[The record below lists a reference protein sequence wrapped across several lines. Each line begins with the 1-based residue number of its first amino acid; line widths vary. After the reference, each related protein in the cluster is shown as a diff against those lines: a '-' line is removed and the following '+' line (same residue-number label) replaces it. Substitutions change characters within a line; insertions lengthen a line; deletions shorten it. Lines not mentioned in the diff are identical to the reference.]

1 MSANGCLH
9 KHFFS
14 FMHVFIS
21 TRISQVVKDPP
32 TKALIGS
39 YVGVRNYWK
48 VDKPENF
55 VRFGNNLFISEVTLF
70 RKANT
75 RYN

>member
-1 MSANGCLH
+1 M
-9 KHFFS
+9 
-14 FMHVFIS
+14 
-21 TRISQVVKDPP
+21 VKDPP
-32 TKALIGS
+32 TKAMIGS

-55 VRFGNNLFISEVTLF
+55 FRFGNNLFISEAILF

-75 RYN
+75 RSN

>member
-1 MSANGCLH
+1 M
-9 KHFFS
+9 
-14 FMHVFIS
+14 
-21 TRISQVVKDPP
+21 VKDPP

-55 VRFGNNLFISEVTLF
+55 VRFGNILFISEVILF

-75 RYN
+75 RSN